1 MTNVI
6 KETMPILQRLHQ
18 FLSGPADDP
27 VVAQLYSTCV
37 TQARL
42 PIFYDKGG
50 VPDTIDGRFDMI
62 LLHVYLL
69 MRRLKTEDKLKQQLF
84 DLMFADMDH
93 NLREMGVGDMS
104 IGKKIKPMIGAFYGR
119 AQAYEAALPGNDGTL
134 AITLQRNLYGTKT
147 VEAGVIQHMAQYVR
161 QTVAAL
167 DSQLMPDIA
176 SGRVVFP
183 TPAF

>member
-1 MTNVI
+1 MAL
-6 KETMPILQRLHQ
+6 LQRLHE
-18 FLSGPADDP
+18 FLSGPTDDP
-27 VVAQLYSTCV
+27 VVADLYLAII

-62 LLHVYLL
+62 LLHMFLL
-69 MRRLKTEDKLKQQLF
+69 MRRLKGEDKLKQQLF

-119 AQAYEAALPGNDGTL
+119 AQAYENALAENDEAL
-134 AITLQRNLYGTKT
+134 ATALQRNLYGKKPASPE
-147 VEAGVIQHMAQYVR
+147 VAQNMAQYVR
-161 QTVAAL
+161 QSSTELGTQTLENIMSSRIFFAA
-167 DSQLMPDIA
+167 
-176 SGRVVFP
+176 
-183 TPAF
+183 PAF